1 MAGWSFNFNQ
11 QLQPNGEKTMSAST
25 NSLVAKAKRAAV
37 PVGAVA
43 AVLAL
48 GFAFNHSVAHAAI
61 GAAAPMDE
69 SSVSS
74 LTALDNAVEAVAA
87 RVTPAVVNVSVT
99 SRGHSDDSEQD
110 GEASGIP
117 PNALPPGFEQ
127 FFGPQGGGPQG
138 HMRGQRQPEQV
149 EHGIGS
155 GIIISPDGYI
165 VTNAHVVDDATQIR
179 VTLNDRRVFPAKLV
193 GVDKLNDLAVIRI
206 DAKDLTSIAWGDST
220 RLHPGQSVLAFGSP
234 FGYFQFSVTRGIVS
248 ALDRPNPYSDDP
260 RKPGDFIQTDA
271 AINPGNSGGPLV
283 DAHGELVGINTFIIS
298 GSGSFAGAG
307 FAIPSQIVKATVEQ
321 LIKNGAV
328 HHGYLGI
335 SMNDVTPDNASF
347 FNLPDA
353 TGAIVSQVTPDS
365 PAGNAGLKAGDVL
378 REIDGR
384 KIVNGGA
391 LQVAVSEMI
400 PGNSIAL
407 GILRDGKQETVKVTV
422 GEYHAEKQVAE
433 NNNEGAGKGGR
444 LGLAVAELTPDMRQ
458 QLNIPEQVNG
468 AAIESVRPAS
478 PADDAGLAPGDVILE
493 INRQPVKTPDSFVSQ
508 VHSVPAG
515 KDILLLVWSRGG
527 ASYRVV
533 HPAQDAQN
541 GM

>member
-1 MAGWSFNFNQ
+1 MR
-11 QLQPNGEKTMSAST
+11 AST
-25 NSLVAKAKRAAV
+25 NSLVAKAKKLAI
-37 PVGAVA
+37 PVA
-43 AVLAL
+43 AMAALLAAGSFL
-48 GFAFNHSVAHAAI
+48 LNHSVAHAAI
-61 GAAAPMDE
+61 VAAAPMDD

-74 LTALDNAVEAVAA
+74 LVSLDNAVEAVAA

-99 SRGHSDDSEQD
+99 SRAKADESDQD
-110 GEASGIP
+110 GGGSLQ
-117 PNALPPGFEQ
+117 NMLPPEFQ
-127 FFGPQGGGPQG
+127 HFFGPQGQGMKPQA
-138 HMRGQRQPEQV
+138 QI

-155 GIIISPDGYI
+155 GVIVSPDGYI
-165 VTNAHVVDDATQIR
+165 VTNAHVVDGATQIR

-193 GVDKLNDLAVIRI
+193 GVDKLDDLAVIRI
-206 DAKDLTSIAWGDST
+206 DAKGLTSIAWGDST
-220 RLHPGQSVLAFGSP
+220 RLHPGQTVLAFGSP

-260 RKPGDFIQTDA
+260 RKPGDYIQTDA

-307 FAIPSQIVKATVEQ
+307 FAIPSQIVRASVED
-321 LIKNGAV
+321 LIKNGVV

-353 TGAIVSQVTPDS
+353 TGAIISQVTQDS
-365 PAGNAGLKAGDVL
+365 PAGRAGLKAGDVL

-384 KIVNGGA
+384 RIANSSA
-391 LQVAVSEMI
+391 LQVAVSEMS
-400 PGNSIAL
+400 PGKAIDL
-407 GILRDGKQETVKVTV
+407 GILRNGKEQTINVTV
-422 GEYHAEKQVAE
+422 GEFHGDSEVAE
-433 NNNEGAGKGGR
+433 NTGTDSSHGGR
-444 LGLAVAELTPDMRQ
+444 LGVAVAPLTPDMRAQ
-458 QLNIPEQVNG
+458 MNIPANVNG

-493 INRQPVKTPDSFVSQ
+493 VNRHAVEDPNQFVSQ
-508 VHSVPAG
+508 VHAAPAG
-515 KDILLLVWSRGG
+515 KDILLLVWSKGG

-533 HPAQDAQN
+533 HPAQDAEN

>member
-1 MAGWSFNFNQ
+1 
-11 QLQPNGEKTMSAST
+11 MSAST
-25 NSLVAKAKRAAV
+25 NSLVVKAKRILIPA
-37 PVGAVA
+37 GAVA
-43 AVLAL
+43 ALLIAATFAL
-48 GFAFNHSVAHAAI
+48 NHNVAHAAI
-61 GAAAPMDE
+61 GAAAPMDD

-74 LTALDNAVEAVAA
+74 LVALDNAVEAVAA

-99 SRGHSDDSEQD
+99 SRGSSDDADQD
-110 GEASGIP
+110 GSGSGVP
-117 PNALPPGFEQ
+117 QNELPPGFQ
-127 FFGPQGGGPQG
+127 FFFGPNGPGQG
-138 HMRGQRQPEQV
+138 HGMGRGQGMNGPAQV

-155 GIIISPDGYI
+155 GIIVSPDGYI
-165 VTNAHVVDDATQIR
+165 VTNAHVVDGATQIR

-220 RLHPGQSVLAFGSP
+220 RLHPGQTVLAFGSP

-307 FAIPSQIVKATVEQ
+307 FAIPSQIVKSSVTA
-321 LIKNGAV
+321 LIKDGSV

-335 SMNDVTPDNASF
+335 GMNDVTPDNATF

-365 PAGNAGLKAGDVL
+365 PASRAGLKGGDVL

-391 LQVAVSEMI
+391 LQVAVSEMA
-400 PGNSIAL
+400 PGNTIAL
-407 GILRDGKQETVKVTV
+407 GILRDGKPETVKVTV
-422 GEYHAEKQVAE
+422 GEFHGEKEVADNSGQGSE
-433 NNNEGAGKGGR
+433 QHGK
-444 LGLAVAELTPDMRQ
+444 LGLAVAELTPDLRQ
-458 QLNIPEQVNG
+458 QLNIPEHVNG
-468 AAIESVRPAS
+468 AAIQSVRPAS
-478 PADDAGLAPGDVILE
+478 PADDAGLAPGDVIVE
-493 INRQPVKTPDSFVSQ
+493 VNRHPVQSPDSFVSQ
-508 VHSVPAG
+508 VHSLPAG
-515 KDILLLVWSRGG
+515 KDILLLVWSKGG

-533 HPAQDAQN
+533 HPAQNADN

>member
-1 MAGWSFNFNQ
+1 
-11 QLQPNGEKTMSAST
+11 MSAST
-25 NSLVAKAKRAAV
+25 NSLVAKAKR
-37 PVGAVA
+37 VA
-43 AVLAL
+43 APAGVVVAMLAVV
-48 GFAFNHSVAHAAI
+48 FIFNRNDAHAAI

-99 SRGHSDDSEQD
+99 SSGRSDEGEQD
-110 GEASGIP
+110 GRPDNDGSGIP
-117 PNALPPGFEQ
+117 QNALPPGFER
-127 FFGPQGGGPQG
+127 FFGPQGQ
-138 HMRGQRQPEQV
+138 MRGMKPQAQI

-165 VTNAHVVDDATQIR
+165 VTNGHVVDGATQIR

-220 RLHPGQSVLAFGSP
+220 RLRPGQTVLAFGSP

-271 AINPGNSGGPLV
+271 AINRGNSGGPLV

-298 GSGSFAGAG
+298 ENGSFAGAG
-307 FAIPSQIVKATVEQ
+307 FAIPSQIVKASAEQ
-321 LIKNGAV
+321 LIKTGSV

-335 SMNDVTPDNASF
+335 SMNDVTPDNSNF

-365 PAGNAGLKAGDVL
+365 PAGHAGLKAGDVL

-391 LQVAVSEMI
+391 LQVAVSEMS

-407 GILRDGKQETVKVTV
+407 GILRDGKPETLKVTV
-422 GEYHAEKQVAE
+422 GEYHADKEVAE
-433 NNNEGAGKGGR
+433 NSVSGQEKHGK
-444 LGLAVAELTPDMRQ
+444 LGLAVDDLTPDLRN
-458 QLNIPEQVNG
+458 QLNIPAHVNG
-468 AAIESVRPAS
+468 AAIESVRPGS
-478 PADDAGLAPGDVILE
+478 PADDAGLAPGDVITE
-493 INRQPVKTPDSFVSQ
+493 VNRHPAESAS
-508 VHSVPAG
+508 SVANQLQSAPAG
-515 KDILLLVWSRGG
+515 KDILLLVWSNGG